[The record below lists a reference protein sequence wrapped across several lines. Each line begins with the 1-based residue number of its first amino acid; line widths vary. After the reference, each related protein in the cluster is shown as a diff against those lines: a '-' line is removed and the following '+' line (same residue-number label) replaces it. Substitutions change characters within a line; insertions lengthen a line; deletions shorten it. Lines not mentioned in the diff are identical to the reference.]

1 MGGDDIPTSSLI
13 KSSGIAEEKLAAI
26 LEATDDFVYISNPLG
41 NIVYINEAGRKAL
54 EIGNDTDL
62 GTLSISAI
70 HPAWANE
77 IIIKEGIPS
86 AIQNGCWSGE
96 TAMLSAGG
104 REIPISHVIT
114 ALKSANGE
122 LEYISAIGRDITELK
137 EVEERVQKILNATP
151 IGILVVDKA
160 THKILD
166 VNDSTSGM
174 FGTAKDKIIGEI
186 CHKFICPAEK
196 GSCPVT
202 DLNQRVDRSER
213 MLLTARGD
221 RIPILKTVDQITLGG
236 RECLIESFFDI
247 KERKRAEEAL
257 KASEAK
263 YRQLHDSMMDA
274 FISIDMDGRI
284 KEFNEPFLNMLGYAP
299 YELAELTDN
308 DITPDRWHS
317 IQSEIVK
324 TQVLARGYSD
334 IYEKEYRKKDGT
346 VFPAEL
352 RTVLLKDDAGKPTG
366 MWTIVR
372 DITDRK
378 RSQEII
384 QQQARDI
391 LEISTPV
398 VQLWEGVLALP
409 LIGTLDSQR
418 TQQITERL
426 LNRIVE
432 TNSPIAIIDLTGVPT
447 VDTQTGRHLI
457 DTISA
462 VRLLGTQTLLTGI
475 RPEIAQTLVHLGI
488 DLTGIVTRTTL
499 ASGLRYALE
508 SLNPQAV
515 KAMDKR

>member
-1 MGGDDIPTSSLI
+1 MPTSSI
-13 KSSGIAEEKLAAI
+13 AASSNIPEEKIAAI
-26 LEATDDFVYISNPLG
+26 IKGTNDFVYVSDPEGHIL
-41 NIVYINEAGRKAL
+41 YINEAGRKAL
-54 EIGNDTDL
+54 GIGADADL
-62 GTLSISAI
+62 TALRIATI

-77 IIIKEGIPS
+77 IIGKEGIPS
-86 AIQNGCWSGE
+86 AIRDGTWSGE
-96 TAMLSAGG
+96 TALLSLSGN
-104 REIPISHVIT
+104 EIPISHVIT
-114 ALKSANGE
+114 VCKSANGCP
-122 LEYISAIGRDITELK
+122 EYISMIGRDVTKLK
-137 EVEERVQKILNATP
+137 EVELRLQKILNSTP
-151 IGILVVDKA
+151 IGIFLIDPTKH
-160 THKILD
+160 TILD
-166 VNDSTSGM
+166 ANDSTIAMVGVPKETM
-174 FGTAKDKIIGEI
+174 IGQI

-202 DLNQRVDRSER
+202 DLHQTVDRSER
-213 MLLTARGD
+213 VLLSASGE
-221 RIPILKTVDQITLGG
+221 RIPILKTVDKVILGG
-236 RECLIESFFDI
+236 RECLLETFINI
-247 KERKRAEEAL
+247 KERKQAEEAL

-274 FISIDMDGRI
+274 FISIDMRGRI
-284 KEFNEPFLNMLGYAP
+284 KEYNEPFLNMLGYTP
-299 YELAELTDN
+299 EEILELTDN
-308 DITPDRWHS
+308 DLTPDKWHVF
-317 IQSEIVK
+317 QSEIIT

-334 IYEKEYRKKDGT
+334 IYEKEYRRKDGT
-346 VFPAEL
+346 IFPVEL
-352 RTVLLKDDAGKPTG
+352 RTVLLKNDAGKPTG

-372 DITDRK
+372 DITERK

-432 TNSPIAIIDLTGVPT
+432 TNSPFAIIDLTGVPT

-488 DLTGIVTRTTL
+488 DMSGIVTRTTL
-499 ASGLRYALE
+499 ASGLRYALD
-508 SLNPQAV
+508 NINRKTVGTA
-515 KAMDKR
+515 DKR

>member
-1 MGGDDIPTSSLI
+1 MITSSSI
-13 KSSGIAEEKLAAI
+13 PEERLAAI
-26 LEATDDFVYISNPLG
+26 LEGSSDFVYISDSEGHIL
-41 NIVYINEAGRKAL
+41 YINDAGRRAL
-54 EIGNDTDL
+54 EIDADMDL
-62 GTLSISAI
+62 KTLSISII

-77 IIIKEGIPS
+77 ILDKEGIPS
-86 AIQNGCWSGE
+86 AIRDGSWSGE
-96 TAMLSAGG
+96 TALLSLSGH
-104 REIPISHVIT
+104 EIPISHAIT
-114 ALKSANGE
+114 TCKSADGK
-122 LEYISAIGRDITELK
+122 LEYMSTIGRDITKLK
-137 EVEERVQKILNATP
+137 DVEERLQKILNTTP
-151 IGILVVDKA
+151 IGIFLIDPE

-166 VNDSTSGM
+166 ANDSTVAM
-174 FGTAKDKIIGEI
+174 VGTSKDKLVGEI
-186 CHKFICPAEK
+186 CHRYICPAEK

-202 DLNQRVDRSER
+202 DLHQKVDRSER
-213 MLLTARGD
+213 IMLTVNGE
-221 RIPILKTVDQITLGG
+221 RIPILKTVDQVVLGG
-236 RECLIESFFDI
+236 RKCLLESFINI
-247 KERKRAEEAL
+247 KERKQAEEAL
-257 KASEAK
+257 RASETK

-284 KEFNEPFLNMLGYAP
+284 EEYNEPFLNMLGYTLDEIL
-299 YELAELTDN
+299 ELNEN
-308 DITPDRWHS
+308 DLTPDKWHAF
-317 IQSEIVK
+317 QSDIIAK
-324 TQVLARGYSD
+324 QVLARGYSD
-334 IYEKEYRKKDGT
+334 IYEIEYRRKDGT
-346 VFPAEL
+346 VFPVEL
-352 RTVLLKDDAGKPTG
+352 RTVLLKNDAGNPTG

-372 DITDRK
+372 DITERK

-409 LIGTLDSQR
+409 LIGTFDSQR

-432 TNSPIAIIDLTGVPT
+432 TNSPFAIIDLTGVPT

-488 DLTGIVTRTTL
+488 DLTDIVTRTTL

-508 SLNPQAV
+508 SINPQIIRT
-515 KAMDKR
+515 MDKR

>member
-1 MGGDDIPTSSLI
+1 MT
-13 KSSGIAEEKLAAI
+13 KSSSIPEEKLAAT
-26 LEATDDFVYISNPLG
+26 LEATDDFVYISSPEG
-41 NIVYINEAGRKAL
+41 NIIYINEAGLKAI
-54 EIGNDTDL
+54 EIGAVTDS
-62 GTLSISAI
+62 GTLSVSAI

-86 AIQNGCWSGE
+86 AIRDGSWSGE
-96 TAMLSAGG
+96 TALLSASG

-114 ALKSANGE
+114 AIRSANGK
-122 LEYISAIGRDITELK
+122 LEYLSTIGRDITKLK
-137 EVEERVQKILNATP
+137 EAEDRVQKILNTTP
-151 IGILVVDKA
+151 IGILVIDKE

-166 VNDSTSGM
+166 VNDSTIGM
-174 FGTAKDKIIGEI
+174 FGTEKDKVVGEI
-186 CHKFICPAEK
+186 CHRFICPAEK

-202 DLNQRVDRSER
+202 DLNQKVDRSER
-213 MLLTARGD
+213 VMLTARGD

-236 RECLIESFFDI
+236 RKCLIESFVDI

-274 FISIDMDGRI
+274 FISVDMDGRI
-284 KEFNEPFLNMLGYAP
+284 KEYNEPFLNMLGYTP
-299 YELAELTDN
+299 DEILELTDS
-308 DITPDRWHS
+308 DITPDKWHNF
-317 IQSEIVK
+317 QSEIIK

-334 IYEKEYRKKDGT
+334 IYEKEYYRKDGT
-346 VFPAEL
+346 IFPAEL
-352 RTVLLKDDAGKPTG
+352 RTVLLKNDAGKPTG

-372 DITDRK
+372 DITERK
-378 RSQEII
+378 RSEEII

-508 SLNPQAV
+508 KLNPSAPWT
-515 KAMDKR
+515 MDKR